1 MSPKQLRNALL
12 NLSTGLDAAYKEAID
27 RIEAQGPDQSRAAK
41 EVLAWIICATRPLT
55 PIELQHALAIES
67 DEAYLDKDNIP
78 EINDLVSICA
88 GLVTIDE
95 QSTVIRLAHYTT
107 QEYLEQNLDSVFP
120 GAHSFLGASCLA
132 YLSFEVFQSDH
143 IASDD
148 QSADPLETH
157 PLYSYCALNMGHHVK
172 LGAVSLDVVLE
183 FLRDQQ
189 KVFTYA
195 LVLFDE
201 CEEDLAGTWLEVNG
215 LHLAIYL
222 GLEEAARALIEEGYD
237 IHCADSQG
245 RTGLSWLAEMGNTQ
259 GVTFLLKEGAD
270 PDSMDT
276 NGQMALSFAALA
288 GHEEVVLLLK
298 SYGATMEQKDSHG
311 RTPLFYAIWGGH
323 KDMVKLLIEERVDTE
338 CKDANG
344 QTPLFH
350 AVQHIFEGQP
360 KGSSRM
366 KIIETL
372 LGAGVDTSCA
382 DKTGQHPLS
391 YAVHGGSNDLVQLL
405 LSAGADIEC
414 QNQRGETPLL
424 SAVTRDYEE
433 MVKILIAGGANTECK
448 NHHGQTPLSSSAS
461 LGHEAMVRILLDGGA
476 SVDSQDE
483 HFGQTALSYAAWNGF
498 ASVVDLLL
506 QYGAN
511 PSCRDNQGRTALSW
525 AAEYGRVS
533 IVRALLER
541 GGESVL
547 AEDLCRRTPIDWASL
562 RGHNAVIDMFSD
574 AGYSSSDRTGQDL
587 LVRSPGD
594 IVEIS
599 EGLGKS
605 FAIEE

>member
-1 MSPKQLRNALL
+1 M
-12 NLSTGLDAAYKEAID
+12 
-27 RIEAQGPDQSRAAK
+27 
-41 EVLAWIICATRPLT
+41 LAWIICATRPLT
-55 PIELQHALAIES
+55 PIELQHALAIEC
-67 DEAYLDKDNIP
+67 DESYLDEDNIP

-107 QEYLEQNLDSVFP
+107 QEYLEQNLDTVFP
-120 GAHSFLGASCLA
+120 GAHSLLGKSCLA
-132 YLSFEVFQSDH
+132 YLSFEVFESDF
-143 IASDD
+143 IASDG
-148 QSADPLETH
+148 QSEDPLESH
-157 PLYSYCALNMGHHVK
+157 PLYTYCALNMGHHVK
-172 LGAVSLDVVLE
+172 LGTVALEAVLD
-183 FLRDQQ
+183 FLGDQQ

-201 CEEDLAGTWLEVNG
+201 CEEDMAGTWLEVNG
-215 LHLAIYL
+215 LHLAVYL
-222 GLEEAARALIEEGYD
+222 GLEEAARALIDEGYD
-237 IHCADSQG
+237 IHRADSQG
-245 RTGLSWLAEMGNTQ
+245 RTGLSWLAEMGNIQ
-259 GVTFLLKEGAD
+259 GVTFLLKEGAN
-270 PDSMDT
+270 PDSFDI
-276 NGQMALSFAALA
+276 NGQTALSFAALA

-298 SYGATMEQKDSHG
+298 SYGATMELKDSHG

-323 KDMVKLLIEERVDTE
+323 KNMVKLLIEEHADTE

-360 KGSSRM
+360 RGSSRM
-366 KIIETL
+366 KLIEAL

-382 DKTGQHPLS
+382 DNSGQHPLS
-391 YAVHGGSNDLVQLL
+391 YAVHGGSNELVQLL
-405 LSAGADIEC
+405 LSAGVDIEC

-433 MVKILIAGGANTECK
+433 MVRMLIAGGANTECK

-461 LGHEAMVRILLDGGA
+461 QGHETMVRILLDGGA

-483 HFGQTALSYAAWNGF
+483 HFGQTPLSYAAWNGF

-506 QYGAN
+506 EYGAN
-511 PSCRDNQGRTALSW
+511 PNCRDNQGRTALSW
-525 AAEYGRVS
+525 AAEYGRAS

-541 GGESVL
+541 GGESAL
-547 AEDLCRRTPIDWASL
+547 SEDLCHRTPITWSSL
-562 RGHNAVIDMFSD
+562 RGHKAVVDLFFH
-574 AGYSSSDRTGQDL
+574 AGYVSNHSTCEDL
-587 LVRSPGD
+587 LVNVPAD

-599 EGLGKS
+599 EGAQKS